1 MRILPRDIPVVRGIR
16 RTRPVPRR
24 DMSSPEPK
32 PCKHF
37 SKRIPLN
44 ERFLKH
50 LPGCSACGAVILY
63 LEKQSQIDRHV
74 YRNRN

>member
-32 PCKHF
+32 PYKHF
-37 SKRIPLN
+37 SKRSTAFSTKIGLRFGHLDMTPLA
-44 ERFLKH
+44 
-50 LPGCSACGAVILY
+50 GC
-63 LEKQSQIDRHV
+63 
-74 YRNRN
+74 

>member
-1 MRILPRDIPVVRGIR
+1 MRILPGDIPVVRGIR

-50 LPGCSACGAVILY
+50 PPACEACRFRLSTETASITLG
-63 LEKQSQIDRHV
+63 
-74 YRNRN
+74 